1 MRPLDNETGDV
12 PHMSSALVSP
22 RATLAGFG
30 ALAVILGIGLT
41 LAVDFAA
48 RPGGETQVAAAG
60 AAENHFKD
68 ISLVAKSAIVVD
80 IAERKVL
87 YAKNPD
93 VQLPLASLTKVPL
106 ALVASEVL
114 PPDSMLTLPRNMF
127 QVGYP
132 DQLLQGERWR
142 VRDVLD
148 FTLAASSNEGA
159 DILAGVAGESLRAKY
174 RDASSESPA
183 LWRMNDL
190 AEKLGLSATHF
201 LNVTGL
207 DVSTTLAGAYGSARD
222 MALLFAYAAET
233 NPEAFS
239 ATTRGDVTLTSQS
252 GLRVNVHNTNLLERE
267 IPGLI
272 LGKTGFT
279 DLAGGNLAVVFDV
292 GIARPVVAVVLGS
305 TPTER
310 FNDIQKLVE
319 AARNTIASE

>member
-1 MRPLDNETGDV
+1 M
-12 PHMSSALVSP
+12 
-22 RATLAGFG
+22 
-30 ALAVILGIGLT
+30 
-41 LAVDFAA
+41 
-48 RPGGETQVAAAG
+48 
-60 AAENHFKD
+60 
-68 ISLVAKSAIVVD
+68 D

-87 YAKNPD
+87 FAKNPD

-106 ALVASEVL
+106 ALVVSEVL
-114 PPDSMLTLPRNMF
+114 PPDSMLTLSRNMF
-127 QVGYP
+127 QVGYT
-132 DQLLQGERWR
+132 DQLLAGQHWR

-222 MALLFAYAAET
+222 MALLFAYAGET

-239 ATTRGDVTLTSQS
+239 ATTRGDVTLTSRD
-252 GLRVNVHNTNLLERE
+252 GVRVNVHNTNLLERE

-319 AARNTIASE
+319 ATRNAIASE